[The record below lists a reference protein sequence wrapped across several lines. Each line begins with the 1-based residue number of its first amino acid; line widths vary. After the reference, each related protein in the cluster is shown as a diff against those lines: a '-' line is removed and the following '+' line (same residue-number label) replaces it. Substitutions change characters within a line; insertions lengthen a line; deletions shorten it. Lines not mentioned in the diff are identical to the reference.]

1 MGREVYPEDRSR
13 VARNPEHP
21 TENDIQRQRKKP
33 GKRRSVAVVV
43 VVVLVVVIA
52 GVAGAFY
59 VTSHH
64 STHIAIVTASSVDTL
79 AKQKLIVSY
88 DNATIGREFLNITK
102 GEWAYFNE
110 TIGGGFVIITSL
122 EFSSPSSSL
131 SFYNSQYHS
140 AVRLFI
146 IAAPRAYILQNSS
159 YDNFNYFL
167 LSQNM
172 SMKTITGTTVVAVG
186 YSGPYA
192 FTIYDANIPLS
203 SNTTLIDDEIQAMTG
218 YLI

>member
-21 TENDIQRQRKKP
+21 TEDDIQRQRKKP
-33 GKRRSVAVVV
+33 GKRKSVAVVV
-43 VVVLVVVIA
+43 VVILVVVIA

-79 AKQKLIVSY
+79 AKQKLIVAY

-102 GEWAYFNE
+102 GEWVYFNE

-131 SFYNSQYHS
+131 SFYNSTYHS
-140 AVRLFI
+140 AVQIFVI
-146 IAAPRAYILQNSS
+146 PGPGVYILKNSP
-159 YDNFNYFL
+159 YDGFNYFFL
-167 LSQNM
+167 TQNA
-172 SMKTITGTTVVAVG
+172 SIKKLNGTTVAIVG
-186 YSGPYA
+186 YSGSYV

-203 SNTTLIDDEIQAMTG
+203 SYTSLIDGQILAMT
-218 YLI
+218 